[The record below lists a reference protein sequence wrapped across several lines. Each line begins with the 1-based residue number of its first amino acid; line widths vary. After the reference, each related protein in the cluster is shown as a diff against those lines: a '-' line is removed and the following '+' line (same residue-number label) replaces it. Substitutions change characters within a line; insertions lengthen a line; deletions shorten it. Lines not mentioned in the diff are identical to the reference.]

1 MSESPLPQPDLQRIG
16 QLALP
21 VADLDRS
28 VAFYRDQLGLRFLF
42 QAPRGLAFFD
52 CAGLRLM
59 LDAPAFERGN
69 RFGSV
74 LYFTV
79 DDLPT
84 TFAALGARGVRFES
98 APHLVAR
105 LPDREVW
112 MAFFRDPDGSL
123 LALMSEVSL

>member
-1 MSESPLPQPDLQRIG
+1 MSESALPQSDLGRVG

-42 QAPRGLAFFD
+42 QAPPGLAFFD

-74 LYFTV
+74 LYFSV

-84 TFAALGARGVRFES
+84 HFAALGARRPLPRPPPTGLPACPTAKSGWPFS
-98 APHLVAR
+98 ATPTAASS
-105 LPDREVW
+105 P
-112 MAFFRDPDGSL
+112 
-123 LALMSEVSL
+123 